1 MIHRTLSR
9 ALLLGGLLLVQVA
22 APAAAAAASPT
33 PAPGA
38 GSTDA
43 SFASSASGVVLG
55 PFVSLPAS
63 RAADPAQ
70 SAAFARGLGTL
81 SAGEESIAA
90 EAFGR
95 LYQATHWPEVAYN
108 AALSWYRAGRYDL
121 ALPLAQDAGKALRSD
136 LRVGYLEGVLLQ
148 TVGRYRDAKALMV
161 ASLARAEE
169 FDSPF
174 HLAVAQLNL
183 GASSRLLGL
192 PEDALDA
199 FSRAQSIGEQAGMP
213 GISAAALMGR
223 GRVLLSLGDR
233 ASAETVFARARKLGK
248 RSGFEAAEADS
259 VLSQAALALSK
270 GQTDKAGRLLDTA
283 LNSAQGI
290 ADRSVRASLFLTGA
304 ELRRREGRDSD
315 ARSLLAE
322 AEKLFAASGVAVG
335 EAHCAQLRGA
345 WAREAGQLDVA
356 NRDLSRALAIQERFQ
371 VPLAEAE
378 SYRHLGL
385 LRADQGR
392 FGEAEELVL
401 RAVSVFAT
409 ARAVDSERGAQIALA
424 DVLWRA
430 GKLGPAVTAI
440 LRALALAE
448 LAEDRVAVAS
458 IRAELAVLQAA
469 AGDPAAAEAT
479 WTRIGRSAQ
488 AELSTARRGRYRVQL
503 AEALR
508 RSGRAEAALASA
520 QTGLDWAHE
529 GGEPQLLREAHQA
542 VALALSDLGRS
553 EEALAFLEREGV
565 SDGELLQNIRSL
577 RAVAG
582 YNEGVRAIQAGDY
595 PLAITRF
602 SALARDPRADGDRRE
617 TAQRSLQSALGLA
630 AQAEADDG
638 RSEAAQGLYERALT
652 VAQDRK
658 DLPGQANVYLRL
670 SVLRSGVEDPEGAAD
685 YAGQAA
691 ALADRAG
698 LPRLAGQA
706 WTMLGDLRFESEAAA
721 AQEAYRKAL
730 AAWGQ
735 DDTVLGRRANVAYNL
750 AAIEA
755 HNGDPEAA
763 LAQFAEA
770 KELAKR
776 AGDQGLVARIDQVL
790 QQLET
795 E

>member
-1 MIHRTLSR
+1 MTRSTLSM
-9 ALLLGGLLLVQVA
+9 LLLGAVLLGLAGPATAAPSADA
-22 APAAAAAASPT
+22 APAAE
-33 PAPGA
+33 
-38 GSTDA
+38 A

-55 PFVSLPAS
+55 PFASLPAS

-81 SAGEESIAA
+81 SAGEDAIAA

-95 LYQATHWPEVAYN
+95 LYEATQWPEVAYN
-108 AALSWYRAGRYDL
+108 AALSWYRAGRYDI
-121 ALPLAQDAGKALRSD
+121 ALPLAQAAGKALRSD

-161 ASLARAEE
+161 ASLARAAE

-270 GQTDKAGRLLDTA
+270 GQTDKAARLLDTA
-283 LNSAQGI
+283 LTSARGI

-304 ELRRREGRDSD
+304 DLRRMGGRDSD
-315 ARSLLAE
+315 AQSLLAE

-356 NRDLSRALAIQERFQ
+356 DRQLSRALAIQARFQ

-378 SYRHLGL
+378 THRHLGL

-392 FGEAEELVL
+392 FDEGQELVL
-401 RAVSVFAT
+401 RAVLVFAN

-430 GKLGPAVTAI
+430 GKLGPALEAI

-448 LAEDRVAVAS
+448 LAEDGYGVAS

-469 AGDPAAAEAT
+469 GGDPAAAAAT
-479 WTRIGRSAQ
+479 WALIGRSDQ
-488 AELSTARRGRYRVQL
+488 AGLSTVRRGRYHIHL
-503 AEALR
+503 AEAER

-520 QTGLDWAHE
+520 QTGLDWAQRS
-529 GGEPQLLREAHQA
+529 GEPELLTQAHQA

-553 EEALAFLEREGV
+553 EDALAFLERQGV
-565 SDGELLQNIRSL
+565 NGGELLQNIRSL

-582 YNEGVRAIQAGDY
+582 YNEGVRAIEAGDY
-595 PLAITRF
+595 PLAIARF
-602 SALARDPRADGDRRE
+602 SALAGDPLADAERRE

-630 AQAEADDG
+630 AQHETESG
-638 RSEAAQGLYERALT
+638 RPEAAQGFYERALA

-658 DLPGQANVYLRL
+658 DLPGQANIYLRL
-670 SVLRSGVEDPEGAAD
+670 SVLRSGVEDPRGAAD

-691 ALADRAG
+691 ALADRSG
-698 LPRLAGQA
+698 DSLMAGQS
-706 WTMLGDLRFESEAAA
+706 WTMLGDLRFESDATA

-750 AAIEA
+750 AALEA